1 MSPTKE
7 KAALARAARSEP
19 AGLTSLRS
27 WSAHA
32 LAPLAAE
39 LEDFVD
45 LLANDRGDRK
55 RSEKRRATG
64 AFEASCDSNAYDSE
78 SSSAEV
84 PVVRRGARPAHRVPG
99 HRVALR
105 VRAALIL
112 AAFLGCTHTCR
123 QWAGERRV
131 QRQPL
136 VVAEEA
142 TVAADAADR
151 GYLKVGS
158 VYQNEY
164 MTLWNENG
172 GPISVTLEV
181 GEGDSFELKV
191 DHLNSVN
198 DGNLGWFV
206 VRGGFRTEA
215 MEAKEHMRRLVPE
228 VPNDSDGKSFLY
240 DPKVLDRACSIAYRI
255 MERTGMLGVVE
266 LQVDV
271 KEDTVLVTPR
281 SSIVRIFWDEPVVL
295 RLTTRE
301 NVWAPKDPEE
311 AAGEKAASENAAGEK
326 AASAEPASED
336 VSGEQPVSED
346 VSGEQ
351 PASEDVSGELP
362 ASEDVSGK

>member
-19 AGLTSLRS
+19 AGLQSLRS

-32 LAPLAAE
+32 LAPLASE

-45 LLANDRGDRK
+45 LIANDKGDRK

-64 AFEASCDSNAYDSE
+64 AFEASCDDPNAYDSE

-84 PVVRRGARPAHRVPG
+84 PVARRGARPAHRVPG

-112 AAFLGCTHTCR
+112 AVFLGCTHTCR

-151 GYLKVGS
+151 GFLKVGS

-191 DHLNSVN
+191 DHLNSIN

-240 DPKVLDRACSIAYRI
+240 DPKVLDRACSIAYKI

-301 NVWAPKDPEE
+301 NVWAPKDTED
-311 AAGEKAASENAAGEK
+311 AAGEK
-326 AASAEPASED
+326 
-336 VSGEQPVSED
+336 D

-351 PASEDVSGELP
+351 PALEDVSGE
-362 ASEDVSGK
+362 